1 MLENPMLFQIMY
13 AVLVLGTLFTLAVT
27 RNQVKSLL
35 IGAAMAVVFM
45 LSAGA
50 LHSMLEDKPTAAAP
64 VVTSPAPVPSHTVTS
79 PAPSK

>member
-13 AVLVLGTLFTLAVT
+13 AVLVLGTLLTLAVT

-64 VVTSPAPVPSHTVTS
+64 GVTTSAPVPSPTA
-79 PAPSK
+79 APPVQTK